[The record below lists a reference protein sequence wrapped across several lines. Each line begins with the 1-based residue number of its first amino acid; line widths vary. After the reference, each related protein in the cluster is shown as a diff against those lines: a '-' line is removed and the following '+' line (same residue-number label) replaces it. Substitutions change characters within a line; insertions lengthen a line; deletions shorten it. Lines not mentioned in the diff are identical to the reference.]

1 MVMDLGSARKEI
13 TLSWV
18 IYEQEI
24 TKFKGGDSASPK
36 KVKLTS
42 YEIAQLIHSYVDSS
56 FIHEDQNISKLIL
69 LIPSRADNNFEYRSS
84 TADPPTAS
92 QVITADTPLE
102 DLPLIPFH
110 FANRSYDVS
119 SWSYGHTKKTFDY
132 FQNTADEIEGIRG
145 FVQNFSTELSGAD
158 SPHIQFS
165 LTFIQSSTLVSDFI
179 NTSMWGTKMPGVFIG
194 DTKSLVFPVMC
205 DGYLQMKYSDKNSST
220 STNVDLRQGIWGHN
234 GSFTI
239 EAIITPYDVNGYG
252 SRGST
257 SAGVTTSEK
266 TPPSVNID
274 NSNLAHLAL
283 RGMMSWCEK

>member
-1 MVMDLGSARKEI
+1 MVVPANRVMIELSRRASADSPSTANTIATNRIALSCETVSINTSKNAYPIDIPFSGVIAGESSSMVMDLGSARKEI
-13 TLSWV
+13 TLSGV

-119 SWSYGHTKKTFDY
+119 SWSYGHTTKTFDY
-132 FQNTADEIEGIRG
+132 FQNTADEIEDIRG

-179 NTSMWGTKMPGVFIG
+179 NTSM
-194 DTKSLVFPVMC
+194 
-205 DGYLQMKYSDKNSST
+205 
-220 STNVDLRQGIWGHN
+220 
-234 GSFTI
+234 
-239 EAIITPYDVNGYG
+239 
-252 SRGST
+252 
-257 SAGVTTSEK
+257 
-266 TPPSVNID
+266 
-274 NSNLAHLAL
+274 
-283 RGMMSWCEK
+283 